1 MSVTAGVNDDNMY
14 HCVTYSCS
22 MCIANVLT
30 VVARCCACSNRSDR
44 RLTTDVS
51 VLFDVVLAVERRFRL
66 RGLVDVVVV
75 CCCLSDAMMLGCS
88 LCNDFLCFA
97 QCFLVGS

>member
-1 MSVTAGVNDDNMY
+1 MSVTAGVNDDNMC
-14 HCVTYSCS
+14 HCAMYNCS

-30 VVARCCACSNRSDR
+30 VAVRCCTCRNRSDR
-44 RLTTDVS
+44 RLALS
-51 VLFDVVLAVERRFRL
+51 ASLLCDVVLSLACRFRL
-66 RGLVDVVVV
+66 RGLVDVVVI

-97 QCFLVGS
+97 QCSLVG